1 MAIFLQVETRVWE
14 SFGSGKV
21 NHAQHDKK
29 KIGRTCIAGDLHLR
43 SGQHFNAGRHGHLVN
58 KTALQ

>member
-29 KIGRTCIAGDLHLR
+29 NSAAPASLAIFIL
-43 SGQHFNAGRHGHLVN
+43 GQASISMQGGMVIS
-58 KTALQ
+58 